1 MDSRTA
7 QSSVQTDHIQE
18 VPLTVDLLPPE
29 VGQSKGTH
37 TDPLPPSSPYTLF
50 TPSHRRLIVVIL
62 ILTMLASP
70 LTATIYLPLLPLL
83 AAHFHVSLQAINLTL
98 TLYIVF
104 QAISPLLF
112 ATASDS
118 FGRRPIYLIT
128 FSVYTL
134 ASLGLVLNRTSYAGL
149 LVLRAM
155 QSLGASAVL
164 AVSYGVI
171 ADLCV
176 PSERGAMQGP
186 AMGAANWAVCV
197 GPVVGGWVALGSGS
211 YQWVFWCLVIYGG
224 VVVVIV
230 GFGLPETARNVVGN
244 GEKKARWW
252 GRTWWSLLTVWRR
265 SRKGSMDSTKVN
277 LDEEKTEKND
287 RTREECALK
296 KHRFEIPNPLA
307 AVRIIFWKDTALVLW
322 MAGSPYAIWYCV
334 QAFIPPVYKDTY
346 GFNDFQIGLS
356 YLAGGFGT
364 VIGGY
369 TNGKLMDWN
378 YKLTAR
384 QIGHTIDKVS
394 GDDLNHFPIEK
405 ARARGS
411 RYILAVYLCA
421 LAGYGWAIKFHA
433 HVSIPLIL
441 QFVLAAIST
450 AFQQTFNALLVDIF
464 PASPSTAAASGNI
477 TRCTLS
483 AVAVA
488 VLQPM
493 VDRMGRGWYFTL
505 LSLVGGGGGI
515 IAIWLTTTRGMTW
528 RHQRLRIDAIE

>member
-37 TDPLPPSSPYTLF
+37 TNPLPPSSPYTLF

-134 ASLGLVLNRTSYAGL
+134 ANLGLVLNRTSYAGL

-164 AVSYGVI
+164 AISYGVI

-186 AMGAANWAVCV
+186 AMGAANLAVCV

-224 VVVVIV
+224 VVVVVV

-287 RTREECALK
+287 RTREESALK
-296 KHRFEIPNPLA
+296 KHRFEIPNPWA

-334 QAFIPPVYKDTY
+334 QASIPPVYKDTY

-356 YLAGGFGT
+356 YLTGGFGT
-364 VIGGY
+364 VVGGY

-378 YKLTAR
+378 YKMTAR

-411 RYILAVYLCA
+411 WYILAVYLCA
-421 LAGYGWAIKFHA
+421 LAGYGWAINFHA